1 MPDYKKLRQIIQS
14 IDSGKYKPA
23 NPPDSKE
30 LAMQALRA
38 GNATSA
44 DSSLI
49 FGLPKQNKVS
59 DYELRNQRI
68 TSGKGSKID
77 SIAAGLLPRATAPN
91 QNINWS
97 KRLAENTYYKLGM
110 KQNRNP
116 QEEEAFQRAKA
127 LVRAEKE
134 PGNPPDDLMGNVED
148 IGKISTIL
156 EKGAVDSSV
165 ANTLTGTMKSKETAI
180 KQQGINN
187 AVLRKFNFQIK
198 SKDDEIKAFDHV
210 ANIYANYMNTIK
222 GQKGKPQSVEELD
235 KYILPLTGLTSQQ
248 IIEWQDRINQ
258 GGR

>member
-116 QEEEAFQRAKA
+116 QEEEAFQRASSLLKT
-127 LVRAEKE
+127 EKE
-134 PGNPPDDLMGNVED
+134 QPD
-148 IGKISTIL
+148 
-156 EKGAVDSSV
+156 
-165 ANTLTGTMKSKETAI
+165 
-180 KQQGINN
+180 
-187 AVLRKFNFQIK
+187 
-198 SKDDEIKAFDHV
+198 
-210 ANIYANYMNTIK
+210 
-222 GQKGKPQSVEELD
+222 ELD
-235 KYILPLTGLTSQQ
+235 KAQKAYTNTFVDRQNVGTDTSS
-248 IIEWQDRINQ
+248 IDLITKSRHKTMMRINFDKNTDMVTDELEKAKIKLEEE
-258 GGR
+258 GGTERDWEKLKQEMTGYDSKTLKEKYGIL